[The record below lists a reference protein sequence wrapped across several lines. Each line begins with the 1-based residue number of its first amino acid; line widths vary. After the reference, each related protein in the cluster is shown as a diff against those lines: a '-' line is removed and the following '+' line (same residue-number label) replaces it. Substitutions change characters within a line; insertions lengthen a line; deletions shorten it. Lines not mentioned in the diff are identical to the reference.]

1 MMNWPVAA
9 HEKRKHH
16 RRVTVRLS
24 ESPSYGAPRCA
35 IPIGSVRDVFEFTE
49 RHLETAIPV

>member
-1 MMNWPVAA
+1 MNWLIAA

-16 RRVTVRLS
+16 RMVTVRLS